1 MDDLDPGGNLGDDL
15 VEEVGTVIED
25 DIDVQSQEA
34 VNARINVRV
43 L

>member
-1 MDDLDPGGNLGDDL
+1 MDDLDQGGNLGDDL